1 MHVLII
7 FLINKFSNF
16 KQLINNYLK
25 YRFYSF
31 KDTVLCH
38 FTRQELMSHVIPFF
52 SIVNTNIGALL
63 MFVIDFL

>member
-25 YRFYSF
+25 YRLYSF
-31 KDTVLCH
+31 KDRVLCH
-38 FTRQELMSHVIPFF
+38 FTRQELMFHVIPFF
-52 SIVNTNIGALL
+52 SIANTNIGALL

>member
-25 YRFYSF
+25 YRLYSF

>member
-16 KQLINNYLK
+16 KQLIYNYLK
-25 YRFYSF
+25 YRLYSF

-38 FTRQELMSHVIPFF
+38 FTCQELMSHVIPFF
-52 SIVNTNIGALL
+52 SVANTNIGALL
-63 MFVIDFL
+63 RFVIDFL